1 MNNEPSLVLIWVK
14 SNSEA
19 TLLLVS
25 FFFFFFVSSNSYSLL
40 EQGIPNYLC
49 DK

>member
-25 FFFFFFVSSNSYSLL
+25 FFFFFFCKFKFLFLVGTRNTKLL
-40 EQGIPNYLC
+40 M
-49 DK
+49 